1 MNPPG
6 DTAQQP
12 SIRRQA
18 LYLYNAYTYA
28 YNLLFGLLELLPQ
41 FLRRLIFRGLFRR
54 LGAGGLID
62 YKTYFRYPSKMSIGD
77 HSYIN
82 HGCCFY
88 GSSLEGVEISIGN
101 DVALGPHVKIFT
113 ATHDYSTYDLKDVA
127 ESVRVEDNA
136 WVGGGSIILP
146 GVTIGRGAVVTA
158 GSVVSSSVPPMTVV
172 QGNPARP
179 IATCGVTLVGDASLK
194 AFYRSLRPIRHG
206 AKPK

>member
-12 SIRRQA
+12 SIHRDT

-28 YNLLFGLLELLPQ
+28 YNLLFGMLELLPQ
-41 FLRRLIFRGLFRR
+41 FARRVFFRAMFRK
-54 LGAGGLID
+54 LGAAGLID

-88 GSSLEGVEISIGN
+88 GSSLEGVEIVIGN

-113 ATHDYSTYDLKDVA
+113 ATHDYSTHDLKDTA
-127 ESVRVEDNA
+127 ASVKVEDNA

-146 GVTIGRGAVVTA
+146 GVTIGRGAVIGA
-158 GSVVSSSVPPMTVV
+158 GSVVTKDVPAFSVAV
-172 QGNPARP
+172 GNPARVVRERVMGTQESV
-179 IATCGVTLVGDASLK
+179 A
-194 AFYRSLRPIRHG
+194 
-206 AKPK
+206 

>member
-6 DTAQQP
+6 GTPQQP
-12 SIRRQA
+12 SIRRDA
-18 LYLYNAYTYA
+18 LYLYNAYSYG
-28 YNLLFGLLELLPQ
+28 YNLFFGLLELLPQ
-41 FLRRLIFRGLFRR
+41 FLRRVLFKAMFRR

-146 GVTIGRGAVVTA
+146 GVTIGRGAVIGA
-158 GSVVSSSVPPMTVV
+158 GSVVTKDVPPFSVAV
-172 QGNPARP
+172 GNPARVVR
-179 IATCGVTLVGDASLK
+179 TRDMAS
-194 AFYRSLRPIRHG
+194 AEHT
-206 AKPK
+206 A